1 MRGKYFK
8 LKVLAIASFS
18 LIAIGFTGSYKM
30 FCEVQ
35 RRVDEEIE
43 LQYQRNFEDRKRNK
57 IFGLKRI

>member
-8 LKVLAIASFS
+8 LKVLAITSFS

-30 FCEVQ
+30 FCGVQ

-43 LQYQRNFEDRKRNK
+43 KNRLTVPKKF
-57 IFGLKRI
+57 